1 MASHRVRVSYNEMIA
16 SLPLLETEEQL
27 NMLEVLSSMIKRAV
41 RSKERTHSLLE
52 LEGLGADTWKNI
64 SADDY
69 VNAERDSWS

>member
-1 MASHRVRVSYNEMIA
+1 MASHRARVSYNEMIA

-27 NMLEVLSSMIKRAV
+27 NMLQVLSSMIKRAV
-41 RSKERTHSLLE
+41 CSKERTHSLLE
-52 LEGLGADTWKNI
+52 LEGLGAETWKNI